1 MDPWEFMVKEFMV
14 REKHLFLPSRETTAF
29 TLSRVSVYI
38 RLACPRGFLTVSRAP
53 SSILAFSFLT
63 LWGAAVGGS
72 CWSPRK
78 QAEAAFCRAILSIT
92 AGDSH
97 RRDNYIQEVV
107 STLHVAATTRG

>member
-1 MDPWEFMVKEFMV
+1 MDLWEFMVKEFMV

-92 AGDSH
+92 AADSH
-97 RRDNYIQEVV
+97 RRDNSLQEAV